1 MTQPGKSPGTKN
13 QPQPQPPGQPGQ
25 PTAPQP
31 PDPQEPQDPGTT
43 EPDDDGTTEPGES
56 EKELGETG
64 EKLLAE
70 LRAKSRRDD
79 KAKAAAKAKIKE
91 LEDAAAKAAQE
102 SGKAPDPD
110 ELRKQLK
117 AEAQAEVLRE
127 RALDKAEVM
136 AASAGFAKPEDARL
150 FLAGDAADYI
160 ADGQLDTEAIRDAI
174 TELARARPYLL
185 ATRPPRFQGT
195 ADQGSRRGL
204 EKSLDQKIAEAQAA
218 GRTAEAISLEM
229 SKLTANATS

>member
-1 MTQPGKSPGTKN
+1 MTVPATGTNSGTQP
-13 QPQPQPPGQPGQ
+13 QLPQPGSP
-25 PTAPQP
+25 APAD
-31 PDPQEPQDPGTT
+31 PDSQEPGTT
-43 EPDDDGTTEPGES
+43 EPDDGGTTDPGDG

-79 KAKAAAKAKIKE
+79 RAKAKSAARIKE
-91 LEDAAAKAAQE
+91 LEEAAAAGAKKDEA
-102 SGKAPDPD
+102 APDPD
-110 ELRKQLK
+110 ELRKQLR

-160 ADGQLDTEAIRDAI
+160 ADGQLDTEAIKDAI
-174 TELARARPYLL
+174 TELAKARPYLL
-185 ATRPPRFQGT
+185 AGKAPRFPAA
-195 ADQGSRRGL
+195 ADHGPRGGL
-204 EKSLDQKIAEAQAA
+204 DKSLDQQIAEARAT
-218 GRTAEAISLEM
+218 GNIGGAIALEM
-229 SKLTANATS
+229 QKLTTANAKT